1 MKKILIL
8 FFIFFPSNV
17 LAHMDHYKKYKKI
30 EMDIFRN
37 GKLIGYNNYFFSRK
51 GKETI
56 VTNQIKFSVKLL
68 GTTIFQVEG
77 YCEENYIEDQLF
89 YLPDDVIE
97 DFRSSTPHFTS
108 TLQLYK

>member
-37 GKLIGYNNYFFSRK
+37 GKLIGYNN
-51 GKETI
+51 
-56 VTNQIKFSVKLL
+56 
-68 GTTIFQVEG
+68 
-77 YCEENYIEDQLF
+77 
-89 YLPDDVIE
+89 
-97 DFRSSTPHFTS
+97 RSSLSKNVSKNKENTES
-108 TLQLYK
+108 KMEL